1 MILDLDLAIES
12 IYRSFCFYTLN
23 GVRMKNKLGCP
34 SAIAH
39 PWPLRLAKEL
49 FHAGALVTRA
59 EFVRCTEQQ
68 GLGYIQFHTRWGD
81 AGLLVSAAKEARMLT
96 LLNAKTLIAR
106 NLPGVELTV

>member
-1 MILDLDLAIES
+1 
-12 IYRSFCFYTLN
+12 
-23 GVRMKNKLGCP
+23 MKNKPEGT
-34 SAIAH
+34 SVVAH

-49 FHAGALVTRA
+49 FHAGALAARA
-59 EFVRCTEQQ
+59 EFVRCNEQQ

-106 NLPGVELTV
+106 NLPGVELMA